1 MKNSILF
8 YITVIIIIFISN
20 LHSQSV
26 TSIEKEQPRVI
37 NSIISAEK
45 ETRHLGNIGEII
57 NFIDR
62 TYTDIPETLKNGGK
76 LTIFFDPAHGKDST
90 GEWRGITTN
99 RIGVTGKPEEY
110 YSIYYSRKLYTLLKE
125 NSYFNIVTSKDFQKV
140 LDGKSDSYHYLRFS
154 ETVQMARDAGA
165 FIVIAQHLNNV
176 SIFNKADGRINIPGI
191 HMARDNRNRLLL
203 RNIKGSYS
211 GFLTLYNKFD
221 ASGFSRQYAV
231 NIRESLIAKGY
242 KANNWEYGAV
252 GDDRFIYYVDFPV
265 SVIYEN
271 GFISHP
277 EEEKKLLDP
286 YYMDGIVKSQY
297 DTLLQSLK
305 EIYGVDISDSRLSI
319 NNVRFNDR
327 VELLKLARIAIYYIK
342 NAETKKANTA
352 INAMAAY
359 SKNKD
364 LADSVAY
371 YQSVMKT
378 INKAEGHYNKG
389 IAKKKKKQH
398 KQARRD
404 FNAALSSLDRN
415 SLYNGYRTKY
425 NNEIGRRSGSSTT
438 TTVASTEPKPV
449 KYKESAHPVNRSAIT
464 KPVILTM
471 EDGTSLQQALID
483 ALNPDDENLVKIYN
497 SLNKYKKVKWVKYRK
512 WSAKHKKN
520 ITAWKKVTEDFNF
533 TNGIYIITFDKNFN
547 VTKAEAVSQVYLNPE
562 VYQNQQYLKNSYFE
576 RTERERNL

>member
-8 YITVIIIIFISN
+8 YITAIIILFISN
-20 LHSQSV
+20 LHSQSAA
-26 TSIEKEQPRVI
+26 SIEKEQPRVI
-37 NSIISAEK
+37 SSIIAAEK
-45 ETRHLGNIGEII
+45 NSRHLYNLTEIV
-57 NFIDR
+57 NYIDR
-62 TYTDIPETLKNGGK
+62 TYTDIPETLKSGGK

-110 YSIYYSRKLYTLLKE
+110 YSIYYSRKLYALLKE

-140 LDGKSDSYHYLRFS
+140 LDGKSDSYHFLRFS

-165 FIVIAQHLNNV
+165 FIIIAQHLNNV

-191 HMARDNRNRLLL
+191 HMARDKQNRLLL

-221 ASGFSRQYAV
+221 ASGFSRRYAV
-231 NIRESLIAKGY
+231 NIRESLISKGY
-242 KANNWEYGAV
+242 KANSWEHGAV

-297 DTLLQSLK
+297 DTLIQSLN
-305 EIYGVDISDSRLSI
+305 EIYGVDISGSKLKI
-319 NNVRFNDR
+319 NNVKFYDR
-327 VELLKLARIAIYYIK
+327 IELLKLARIAIYYIK
-342 NAETKKANTA
+342 NAETSKANNTV
-352 INAMAAY
+352 NAMAAY

-364 LADSVAY
+364 LAESVAY
-371 YQSVMKT
+371 YQSIMRI
-378 INKAEGHYNKG
+378 INKAEGHYSRG
-389 IAKKKKKQH
+389 IAQKKKKQH
-398 KQARRD
+398 KQARSD
-404 FNAALSSLDRN
+404 FNDALRSLDRN
-415 SLYNGYRTKY
+415 SLYSEYRTKY
-425 NNEIGRRSGSSTT
+425 NNEISRGSGSGT
-438 TTVASTEPKPV
+438 ASALTSNEPKPV
-449 KYKESAHPVNRSAIT
+449 KFKESAHRVSRSAAT

-471 EDGTSLQQALID
+471 EEGTTLQQAIID
-483 ALNPDDENLVKIYN
+483 ALNPDDENLAKIYN
-497 SLNKYKKVKWVKYRK
+497 SLDKYKKVRWEKYSK

-520 ITAWKKVTEDFNF
+520 ITAWRKVTEDFNF
-533 TNGIYIITFDKNFN
+533 TNGIYIVTFDKNFN
-547 VTKAEAVSQVYLNPE
+547 VTKAESVSQVYLNPE
-562 VYQNQQYLKNSYFE
+562 VYQNQLYLKNSYFE
-576 RTERERNL
+576 KTERDRNL

>member
-1 MKNSILF
+1 MKHSILFSITAILVLFSSNLYSNILDNIDKKQTWRINSIL
-8 YITVIIIIFISN
+8 TSEKNTSHLENIS
-20 LHSQSV
+20 
-26 TSIEKEQPRVI
+26 
-37 NSIISAEK
+37 
-45 ETRHLGNIGEII
+45 EIV

-125 NSYFNIVTSKDFQKV
+125 NSYLNIVTSNDFQKV
-140 LDGKSDSYHYLRFS
+140 LDGKSNSYHFLRFS

-191 HMARDNRNRLLL
+191 HMARDTRNRLLL

-221 ASGFSRQYAV
+221 ASGFSRKYAV

-277 EEEKKLLDP
+277 EEEKKILDP

-305 EIYGVDISDSRLSI
+305 EIYGVDIFDSRLTI
-319 NNVRFNDR
+319 DNVKFHDR

-342 NAETKKANTA
+342 NAETAKANKT
-352 INAMAAY
+352 ISAMKVYA
-359 SKNKD
+359 KNKD
-364 LADSVAY
+364 LADSILY
-371 YQSVMKT
+371 YQSIMKT
-378 INKAEGHYNKG
+378 VNIAEGHYKKG
-389 IAKKKKKQH
+389 IAKKKKKHH
-398 KQARRD
+398 KSARRN
-404 FNAALSSLDRN
+404 FNKALASLDRN
-415 SLYNGYRTKY
+415 SLYSGYRAKY
-425 NNEIGRRSGSSTT
+425 NNEIGRRNGKSSSTAA
-438 TTVASTEPKPV
+438 ASTEPKPV
-449 KYKESAHPVNRSAIT
+449 KFKESAHPVKSSPIT
-464 KPVILTM
+464 RPVILTM
-471 EDGTSLQQALID
+471 EDGVTLHQALVE
-483 ALNPDDENLVKIYN
+483 ALNPDDKNLIKIYN
-497 SLNKYKKVKWVKYRK
+497 SLNNYKKVKWVKYRK
-512 WSAKHKKN
+512 WSKKHKKN

-533 TNGIYIITFDKNFN
+533 TSGIYIIKLDKNFN
-547 VTKAEAVSQVYLNPE
+547 VIKAESVSQVYLNPD

-576 RTERERNL
+576 KTERERNI

>member
-1 MKNSILF
+1 MKFFIYFHIAAMLTLF
-8 YITVIIIIFISN
+8 SSA
-20 LHSQSV
+20 LHSQ
-26 TSIEKEQPRVI
+26 TEPNIGRNQPRI
-37 NSIISAEK
+37 ISSIVSAEK
-45 ETRHLGNIGEII
+45 NSRHLDNISEML
-57 NFIDR
+57 NYIDR
-62 TYTDIPETLKNGGK
+62 TYTDIPETLKSGGR

-140 LDGKSDSYHYLRFS
+140 LDGKSDSYHFLRFS
-154 ETVQMARDAGA
+154 ETVDMAKNAGA

-191 HMARDNRNRLLL
+191 HMARDKQNRLLL

-221 ASGFSRQYAV
+221 ASGFSKQYAV
-231 NIRESLIAKGY
+231 NIRESLVAKGY
-242 KANNWEYGAV
+242 KANNWDYGAV

-305 EIYGVDISDSRLSI
+305 EIYGVDITDSRLKI
-319 NNVRFNDR
+319 NNVKFNDR
-327 VELLKLARIAIYYIK
+327 IELLKLARIAIYYIK
-342 NAETKKANTA
+342 NAETAKANNT
-352 INAMAAY
+352 IKAMAVY

-371 YQSVMKT
+371 YQSIIRTV
-378 INKAEGHYNKG
+378 NKSESHYKKG
-389 IAKKKKKQH
+389 VARKKKKQF

-404 FNAALSSLDRN
+404 FNNALKSLDRN
-415 SLYNGYRTKY
+415 SLYSGYRAKY
-425 NNEIGRRSGSSTT
+425 NNEIGRRNGSSSSTT
-438 TTVASTEPKPV
+438 AASTDPKPV
-449 KYKESAHPVNRSAIT
+449 KFKESAHPVNRSSVT
-464 KPVILTM
+464 KPVILTI
-471 EDGTSLQQALID
+471 EDGATLQQSIID
-483 ALNPDDENLVKIYN
+483 ALNPDDENLIKIYD

-512 WSAKHKKN
+512 WSNKHKKN

-533 TNGIYIITFDKNFN
+533 TNGIYIVTFDKNFN
-547 VTKAEAVSQVYLNPE
+547 VTKAESVPQVYLNPE